1 MEHVS
6 LPSTHARRILIF
18 AYIYR
23 SELPERVFK
32 GQILTVSIVV
42 TFLAVFLLREWILQN
57 AGPGPQQEVNQG
69 RIPRPE
75 EFRAEM
81 RAQWRQRRLLD
92 FDNGDPAGMLLD
104 PLLRRVIPNPRRP
117 LPEPP
122 QPVLPREELDTHFEA
137 LKGGPDENTNE
148 DELWIDED
156 EWEDEAGQEEIGSS
170 MRATAGNAAETSITG
185 TYDSPTEETA
195 TSPVDILREEREIE
209 QGPMPSLL
217 QQLRRQHRDN
227 ADPNMSFEE
236 FLIHQ
241 RHSMVDAAEPTPR
254 EPLFAL
260 EPRPPVDHAAEE
272 RRRQEYNR
280 FFEPA
285 DPEAFRRQLLL
296 DRRFVTDDHRA
307 RERELREEQLRNAA
321 RAAELEP
328 APRPR
333 GFGAQR
339 RVDRLIN
346 DDRGLRE
353 DEDRRAAHAG
363 YLEQLP
369 IQAAEVAQERLEEQD
384 DDDDEPIAEVDVGE
398 EVEMGPEPG
407 FDDDDEDEEG
417 GLIID
422 GDVDGILEG
431 TSADR
436 KRITWS

>member
-1 MEHVS
+1 M
-6 LPSTHARRILIF
+6 
-18 AYIYR
+18 
-23 SELPERVFK
+23 PERVFK

-57 AGPGPQQEVNQG
+57 AGPAPQQEVNQG
-69 RIPRPE
+69 RVPEPE

-81 RAQWRQRRLLD
+81 RARWRQRRLLD

-122 QPVLPREELDTHFEA
+122 QPVLPREELDTYFEA
-137 LKGGPDENTNE
+137 LKGGPDEKTNE
-148 DELWIDED
+148 DQQWIDED
-156 EWEDEAGQEEIGSS
+156 EWVDEAGHYEAGSS
-170 MRATAGNAAETSITG
+170 TRATAGNAAETSIT
-185 TYDSPTEETA
+185 DMHESHADESA
-195 TSPVDILREEREIE
+195 KSPVDTIQQEPEIE

-241 RHSMVDAAEPTPR
+241 RHSIAGPAEPAPS
-254 EPLFAL
+254 EPLFPLA
-260 EPRPPVDHAAEE
+260 PRVPVDPAAEH
-272 RRRQEYNR
+272 RRRQEFNR

-296 DRRFVTDDHRA
+296 DRRFANDDLRA
-307 RERELREEQLRNAA
+307 RDRELREEQLRNAA

-328 APRPR
+328 EPRPR

-346 DDRGLRE
+346 DDRGLRQ
-353 DEDRRAAHAG
+353 DEDRRAARAG

-369 IQAAEVAQERLEEQD
+369 IQEADFAQEPPEEQD
-384 DDDDEPIAEVDVGE
+384 DDDDELIAEVDVGE

-431 TSADR
+431 MSMDR
-436 KRITWS
+436 KRMIWS